1 MATTTGTAVT
11 VTPHEGACGATV
23 TGVRL
28 AELSETDFAAVLAA
42 WHTYGVLAFPGQ
54 HLSAEEH
61 VAFSRRVGQLEN
73 TNTKDRD
80 STEHRPTTLALSN
93 VNRRGELVA
102 DPEARLNR
110 YLRSNQFWHTDSS
123 FKRISAKAS
132 MLAAVEVPDEG
143 GETEY
148 ADMRAAFDALDP
160 ALQAR
165 LDGLVAV
172 HSIAASQ
179 SLAMGEDDVLS
190 PEEQRYLPP
199 VRHPLV
205 RVHEPT
211 GRRSLFIGRHARVIE
226 GWGDDES
233 RALLDELLEGACRP
247 PRVYTHRWQAG
258 DAVLWDNR
266 CMLHRG
272 RPWDTSQ
279 ARVMRRTTIAGDPP
293 PGDTNE
299 WAL

>member
-1 MATTTGTAVT
+1 MGATTGTAVT

-28 AELSETDFAAVLAA
+28 ADLGDGDFAAVLAA

-54 HLSAEEH
+54 HLGPDEH
-61 VAFSRRVGQLEN
+61 VAFSRRIGQLEN

-110 YLRSNQFWHTDSS
+110 YLRSNQHWHTDSS

-132 MLAAVEVPDEG
+132 MLVAVEVPDEG
-143 GETEY
+143 GETDY
-148 ADMRAAFDALDP
+148 ADMRAAYDALDP

-165 LDGLVAV
+165 LEGLVAV
-172 HSIAASQ
+172 HSIAWSQ

-211 GRRSLFIGRHARVIE
+211 GRPSLFIGRHARLIE
-226 GWGDDES
+226 GWSDGES
-233 RALLDELLEGACRP
+233 RALLDELLEGACQP
-247 PRVYTHRWQAG
+247 PRVYRHRWQAG

-279 ARVMRRTTIAGDPP
+279 ARVMRRTTIAGDPS